1 MSEEVRAQRSTGAR
15 WSLLRNWRIALA
27 TANMPS
33 GRVDPVTRWLVLT
46 RAAVQPMTITSAAIA
61 GLLAIRKPG
70 FEWGLFALSALGLI
84 LAHAANNL
92 MNDLFD
98 FEAGADTRDYPRAL
112 YAPHPV
118 LSGMVSA
125 RRLTVAAV
133 IVNLL
138 DAMILAALWV
148 ARGWPVVAFALV
160 GLFISVAYTAP
171 PLRLK
176 KRGLGELSVFLVW
189 GPLMVGGT
197 YYAAT
202 GRLSWIV
209 IAASLPYA
217 LLATSVLMGKHI
229 DKIPW
234 DAPDGTMTLPVLLG
248 ERLARR
254 VTQGMMAAFYVLLV
268 VLTATGT
275 LPWPALVGLVGISRL
290 VAVWKIFNRPKP
302 DAPPPEYPNYPVWP
316 LWFAAGAFLH
326 TRRAGALFLLGL
338 LVAAI
343 FSRNGGAEFD
353 FVFRLRP

>member
-202 GRLSWIV
+202 GRLSSFA
-209 IAASLPYA
+209 IAGSLPSA
-217 LLATSVLMGKHI
+217 LRAT
-229 DKIPW
+229 
-234 DAPDGTMTLPVLLG
+234 
-248 ERLARR
+248 RR
-254 VTQGMMAAFYVLLV
+254 
-268 VLTATGT
+268 
-275 LPWPALVGLVGISRL
+275 SR
-290 VAVWKIFNRPKP
+290 A
-302 DAPPPEYPNYPVWP
+302 
-316 LWFAAGAFLH
+316 
-326 TRRAGALFLLGL
+326 RRAGRWPR
-338 LVAAI
+338 
-343 FSRNGGAEFD
+343 SRS
-353 FVFRLRP
+353 LRP